1 MDDDLR
7 EMLAR
12 IDERVKAL
20 DVRVNRLENK
30 VDSIHSFIL
39 KRSNNWREK
48 GIIVAFISII
58 VGLVEVIK
66 RLIGVG

>member
-30 VDSIHSFIL
+30 LDSIHSFVL
-39 KRSNNWREK
+39 RRSNGWRER
-48 GIIVAFISII
+48 GIVVALVSII
-58 VGLVEVIK
+58 VGLVEAIK
-66 RLIGVG
+66 RLLGVG

>member
-20 DVRVNRLENK
+20 DIRVNRLENK

-39 KRSNNWREK
+39 RRGNGWREK
-48 GIIVAFISII
+48 GIVIAFISII

>member
-7 EMLAR
+7 ELLAR
-12 IDERVKAL
+12 IDERVKVL

-30 VDSIHSFIL
+30 VDSIHSYL
-39 KRSNNWREK
+39 LRRSNGWRER
-48 GIIVAFISII
+48 GLVVAFISII

-66 RLIGVG
+66 RLMGLG

>member
-12 IDERVKAL
+12 IDERVKML

-39 KRSNNWREK
+39 RRSNGWRER
-48 GIIVAFISII
+48 GIVVAFISII

-66 RLIGVG
+66 RLMGIG

>member
-1 MDDDLR
+1 
-7 EMLAR
+7 MLAR

-66 RLIGVG
+66 RLVGVG

>member
-30 VDSIHSFIL
+30 VDSIHSFVL
-39 KRSNNWREK
+39 RRSNGWRER
-48 GIIVAFISII
+48 GIVVALVSII
-58 VGLVEVIK
+58 VGLVEAIK
-66 RLIGVG
+66 RLLGVG

>member
-7 EMLAR
+7 EMLGR

-30 VDSIHSFIL
+30 VDSIHSFVL
-39 KRSNNWREK
+39 RRSNGWRER
-48 GIIVAFISII
+48 GIVVALVSII
-58 VGLVEVIK
+58 VGLVEAIK
-66 RLIGVG
+66 RLLGVG

>member
-30 VDSIHSFIL
+30 LDSVHSFL
-39 KRSNNWREK
+39 LRRSNGWRER
-48 GIIVAFISII
+48 GVVVVLISII

-66 RLIGVG
+66 RLMGLV

>member
-39 KRSNNWREK
+39 KRSNGWRER
-48 GIIVAFISII
+48 GIVIVLISII
-58 VGLVEVIK
+58 VGLVEAIK
-66 RLIGVG
+66 RLMGLG

>member
-39 KRSNNWREK
+39 KRSNGWRER
-48 GIIVAFISII
+48 GIVVALVSII
-58 VGLVEVIK
+58 VGLVEAIK
-66 RLIGVG
+66 RLIGLG

>member
-1 MDDDLR
+1 MYDDLR

-30 VDSIHSFIL
+30 VDSIHSFL
-39 KRSNNWREK
+39 LRRSNGWREK
-48 GIIVAFISII
+48 GIVVALVSII
-58 VGLVEVIK
+58 VGLVEAIK
-66 RLIGVG
+66 RLMGFG

>member
-20 DVRVNRLENK
+20 DIRVNRLENK
-30 VDSIHSFIL
+30 VDSIHSL
-39 KRSNNWREK
+39 S
-48 GIIVAFISII
+48 
-58 VGLVEVIK
+58 
-66 RLIGVG
+66 

>member
-39 KRSNNWREK
+39 RRSSGWREK
-48 GIIVAFISII
+48 GIVIAFISII

>member
-30 VDSIHSFIL
+30 LDSVHSFL
-39 KRSNNWREK
+39 LRRSNGWRER
-48 GIIVAFISII
+48 GIVVAFITII

-66 RLIGVG
+66 RLMGLG

>member
-1 MDDDLR
+1 MDDYVR

-39 KRSNNWREK
+39 RRGNGWRER
-48 GIIVAFISII
+48 GIVVALVSII
-58 VGLVEVIK
+58 VGLVEAIK
-66 RLIGVG
+66 RLLGVG

>member
-1 MDDDLR
+1 MYDDLR

-12 IDERVKAL
+12 IDERVKVL

-39 KRSNNWREK
+39 RRSNGWRER
-48 GIIVAFISII
+48 GIIVALISII
-58 VGLVEVIK
+58 VGLVEAIK
-66 RLIGVG
+66 RLMGIG